1 MIISGK
7 SAGKSE
13 MTQFSLRSTNGLS
26 WIVCEPIEGAG
37 FRNAFSTRQG
47 GVSNLP
53 VASLSLGN
61 FVQDSR
67 DAVLENRRRFR
78 TAIGASEWPLI
89 TVRQVHSADVCLV
102 LDKFEFERE
111 PPTCDAMVSDLENTL
126 LAVQTADCIPI
137 LIADPRTR
145 AFAAVHAGWR
155 GTLKGIVARTI
166 ERMQQEFHARPEDL
180 LIAVGPA
187 IGSCCFEVGM
197 DVVELFSG
205 EFKYAGELM
214 APNGREGKVQLDL
227 NLANFKQLVAIGVE
241 PDKIYDS
248 RLCTSCRKD
257 LFFSYRRDR
266 GRENP
271 VGRLMG
277 VIGRDTRNL

>member
-1 MIISGK
+1 MSTRSIPIPMIISGK

-13 MTQFSLRSTNGLS
+13 MTQFSLRSTMASHGLS
-26 WIVCEPIEGAG
+26 VSQSRRPDSGTPSARVRAG
-37 FRNAFSTRQG
+37 EQSAGCIAQ
-47 GVSNLP
+47 P
-53 VASLSLGN
+53 GN
-61 FVQDSR
+61 FVQDRR

-111 PPTCDAMVSDLENTL
+111 PPTCDALVSDLENTL

-166 ERMQQEFHARPEDL
+166 ERMQQEFHRA
-180 LIAVGPA
+180 A
-187 IGSCCFEVGM
+187 
-197 DVVELFSG
+197 
-205 EFKYAGELM
+205 
-214 APNGREGKVQLDL
+214 
-227 NLANFKQLVAIGVE
+227 
-241 PDKIYDS
+241 
-248 RLCTSCRKD
+248 
-257 LFFSYRRDR
+257 
-266 GRENP
+266 
-271 VGRLMG
+271 
-277 VIGRDTRNL
+277 

>member
-1 MIISGK
+1 MN
-7 SAGKSE
+7 
-13 MTQFSLRSTNGLS
+13 QFSLHSSNGLS
-26 WIVCEPIEGAG
+26 WIVCEPIEAAG
-37 FRNAFSTRQG
+37 FKNAFSTRQG

-61 FVQDSR
+61 FVQDQR

-78 TAIGASEWPLI
+78 AAIGASEWPLI

-102 LDKFEFERE
+102 LDRFEFERE
-111 PPTCDAMVSDLENTL
+111 PPICDALVSELENTL

-137 LIADPRTR
+137 LVADTRTR

-155 GTLKGIVARTI
+155 GTLKRIVARTI
-166 ERMQQEFHARPEDL
+166 ERMQQEFHTRPEDV

-187 IGSCCFEVGM
+187 IGSCCFEVGP
-197 DVVELFSG
+197 DVVELFSC
-205 EFKYAGELM
+205 EFEYAGALM
-214 APNGREGKVQLDL
+214 ASNGREGKVRLDL
-227 NLANFKQLVAIGVE
+227 NFANFTQLVAMGVE

-248 RLCTSCRKD
+248 RLCTSCRGD

-266 GRENP
+266 GAETP

-277 VIGRDTRNL
+277 VIGR